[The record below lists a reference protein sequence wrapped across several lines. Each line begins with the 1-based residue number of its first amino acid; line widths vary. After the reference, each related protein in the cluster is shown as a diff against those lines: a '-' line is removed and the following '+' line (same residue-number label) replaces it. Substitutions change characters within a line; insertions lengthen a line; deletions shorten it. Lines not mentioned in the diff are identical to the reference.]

1 MTRSTVYFTNMRATP
16 EMNLLKKFRRL
27 IEKAGIADINF
38 EKQFAAI
45 KIHLGEPGNIAY
57 LRPNF
62 SKVVADKIKEL
73 GGKPFLTDCN
83 TLYVG
88 RRKDA
93 LEHLEAAY
101 ENGYNPFCTDC
112 HVIIAD
118 GLKGTDEALVPVE
131 GGEYI
136 KEAKIG
142 RAIADA
148 DVIVSLTHFKGHEL
162 TGFGGAVKNLGMGS
176 GSRGGKMEMHSD
188 GKPSV
193 DEGKCIG
200 CGRCIGACPFDAVQ
214 PDWEGSE
221 VTLCRKMAEY
231 AKAVIDGKPHF
242 HIAAVVDVS
251 PFCDCHAENDAAVVP
266 NIGFFASHDPVALD
280 QACADAVMKAPVV
293 ENSYLADQIKKN
305 GAGADHFHTIHPDTH
320 WQATLEHAEKIG
332 IGTREYELKEI

>member
-101 ENGYNPFCTDC
+101 ENGYT
-112 HVIIAD
+112 
-118 GLKGTDEALVPVE
+118 T
-131 GGEYI
+131 
-136 KEAKIG
+136 
-142 RAIADA
+142 
-148 DVIVSLTHFKGHEL
+148 
-162 TGFGGAVKNLGMGS
+162 
-176 GSRGGKMEMHSD
+176 
-188 GKPSV
+188 PS
-193 DEGKCIG
+193 
-200 CGRCIGACPFDAVQ
+200 AP
-214 PDWEGSE
+214 
-221 VTLCRKMAEY
+221 
-231 AKAVIDGKPHF
+231 
-242 HIAAVVDVS
+242 AATS
-251 PFCDCHAENDAAVVP
+251 
-266 NIGFFASHDPVALD
+266 S
-280 QACADAVMKAPVV
+280 
-293 ENSYLADQIKKN
+293 
-305 GAGADHFHTIHPDTH
+305 
-320 WQATLEHAEKIG
+320 
-332 IGTREYELKEI
+332 